1 MKTQTSR
8 LVFVLLASALL
19 LAACGTSYDTN
30 FPMPDSVSNFD
41 GAGGDSPINYQTEL
55 SLDEVLAF
63 YRAEF
68 EAAGMTEREI
78 NTSITDTTV
87 SLVFDGHSSGQAVV
101 LQAVDLG
108 SGSTNVNVRLEDI

>member
-8 LVFVLLASALL
+8 ILFLLLAGALV

-41 GAGGDSPINYQTEL
+41 GAGGDSPINFQTEL
-55 SLDEVLAF
+55 SLEDVTAF

-68 EAAGMTEREI
+68 EGQGLTERELL
-78 NTSITDTTV
+78 TSVTDDV
-87 SLVFDGHSSGQAVV
+87 ISLVFDGHSSGQAVV

-108 SGSTNVNVRLEDI
+108 NGSTNVNLRLEDI

>member
-8 LVFVLLASALL
+8 LVILLLAGALL
-19 LAACGTSYDTN
+19 LAACGTSYETN
-30 FPMPDSVSNFD
+30 FPLPDSVSKFD
-41 GAGGDSPINYQTEL
+41 GAGGDSPINFQTEL

-68 EAAGMTEREI
+68 EAAGMAEREI
-78 NTSITDTTV
+78 NTSITDTTI
-87 SLVFDGHSSGQAVV
+87 SLVFDGHISGQAVV

-108 SGSTNVNVRLEDI
+108 NGSTNVNIRLEDI